1 MPKQFSII
9 QKCAFGFAA
18 LFLGVYLL
26 DFVPG
31 IMDQNRLMFGLFH
44 MTLIVDIGHLAL
56 GLLALLAGLNGP
68 RISRIYFWVLGIW
81 YTIDVVTFFFGHVH
95 SLRLIVNVLTNLPHF
110 LIVLAAYW
118 IALDVDNPKTKARAV

>member
-1 MPKQFSII
+1 M
-9 QKCAFGFAA
+9 
-18 LFLGVYLL
+18 L

-110 LIVLAAYW
+110 LIVLAAV
-118 IALDVDNPKTKARAV
+118 LDRTRRR